1 MTEREPP
8 GPEEQRTTAD
18 SDRTRERAR
27 EALRVGDYD
36 LISRLL
42 NRDDIDPDEV
52 LETLRIYQAELEI
65 QNSELRAAQANA
77 EDILRRFTAFF
88 SSVPLAELVI
98 DRNGLILESNAE
110 AARLLGSDIHH
121 LRRHFLHRLVTADSR
136 PALAGLIQSA
146 QETGTGVTRSLG
158 FLGAEGRDF
167 QGEFHIARLPTA
179 SDGDTQF
186 VCAVVDLT
194 ERLLHEAEVR
204 AAYRQLRD
212 SEQRYRILAE
222 YSPDWEYWLGDDG
235 KYRYVSPAC
244 ERISGHP
251 PQAFLADAGLMDR
264 LVHPEDLP
272 LWRVHWGEI
281 HATEAAQNS
290 PTLEFRILRPDGG
303 LRWIQHECR
312 TVLDRDNHPLGL
324 RGVHRDITARRH
336 AEESLRLSEER
347 FRSLFEDVDNIAVQG
362 YDQDRRVIFW
372 NHASEALYGFTS
384 EEAMGR
390 QVEDLILP
398 EGMREAVASL
408 TREKIEAGPPI
419 PQGELQLRRKD
430 GSQVTV
436 YSNTVSR
443 TTSAGKLETF
453 SLDVDLTRLREA
465 EDQLAQA
472 AKAFDSAVE
481 GIAITDADGRIQFV
495 NRAFTEITGYSEAE
509 ILGQNPRI
517 LQSGRQD
524 AAFYRAMWD
533 QLNDTGRW
541 QGEIWNRRKN
551 GEVYPEW
558 LTVTAVT
565 RANGS
570 VYRYVAVFSDI
581 TQLRRSEQERD
592 FLANHD
598 PLTGL
603 PNRLLLRDRL
613 EHALERAERHGSAVA
628 VLFMDLDRFKNVN
641 EGLGHEVGDLLLHSA
656 AKRIMNVLRSD
667 DTLARPGG
675 DEFVIVLESD
685 PTLTGTTRVATRVNQ
700 AMAAPFELGT
710 KPVFIGASIG
720 VSWFPADGTSAD
732 TLLKNA
738 ELAMYQAKAEGGH
751 AVRFFRAQEA
761 AGVLDRIQ
769 LESDLRTALQ
779 ENQLL
784 LHYQPQV
791 ELDSGRLIG
800 VEALLRWAHP
810 ERGLMPPAV
819 FIPVAEECGLIEA
832 VGDWVLM
839 EACQQMT
846 AWHKEGLAIPRM
858 AVNLSVQ
865 QLERGALPQRV
876 GEVLQACTL
885 PAAELE
891 LEVTESMIMRRAER
905 SIATLNELRD
915 LGVVIAVDDFGTG
928 YSSLAYLRRL
938 PLHRLKIDRSF
949 VNDIGVDTEGEA
961 ITRAIIG
968 LGRSL
973 GLEIL
978 AEGVE
983 TTEQAA
989 FLDREGCQ
997 LGQGYLFS
1005 RPVPP
1010 AEITRDWS
1018 DRIAPAPTPN
1028 AV

>member
-1 MTEREPP
+1 MTKRKPP
-8 GPEEQRTTAD
+8 APEDHQPAD
-18 SDRTRERAR
+18 DLVSARDRAR
-27 EALRVGDYD
+27 EALRVGNYD

-42 NRDDIDPDEV
+42 DQDAINPDEV

-65 QNSELRAAQANA
+65 QNSELRAAQTNA

-98 DRNGLILESNAE
+98 DRNGLILESNTE
-110 AARLLGSDIHH
+110 ATRLFGTDPHH
-121 LRRHFLHRLVTADSR
+121 LRRHFLHRLVSADSR

-146 QETGTGVTRSLG
+146 QERDTGVTRSLG
-158 FLGAEGRDF
+158 FHGAAGRDF
-167 QGEFHIARLPTA
+167 QGELHIARLPTEPGGTA
-179 SDGDTQF
+179 QF

-222 YSPDWEYWLGDDG
+222 YSPDWDYWLDDDW

-244 ERISGHP
+244 ERVCGLP
-251 PQAFLADAGLMDR
+251 PEAFVADPGLMDR
-264 LVHPEDLP
+264 LVHSDDLP
-272 LWRVHWGEI
+272 IWRAHWDQM
-281 HATEAAQNS
+281 HAADAAEH
-290 PTLEFRILRPDGG
+290 PPPLEFRILRPDGG
-303 LRWIQHECR
+303 LRWIEHECR
-312 TVLDRDNHPLGL
+312 TVLDRDDRPLGR
-324 RGVHRDITARRH
+324 RGVHRDITARKH
-336 AEESLRLSEER
+336 AEELLRLSEER

-372 NHASEALYGFTS
+372 NRASQALYGFTS

-390 QVEDLILP
+390 PIEDLILP
-398 EGMREAVASL
+398 EEMREAVQSL
-408 TREKIEAGPPI
+408 TPEKIAAGAPI

-430 GSQVTV
+430 GSRATV
-436 YSNTVSR
+436 FSNSVLR
-443 TTSAGKLETF
+443 TNSAGELEIF
-453 SLDVDLTRLREA
+453 SLDVDLTRLKEA
-465 EDQLAQA
+465 EDQIAQA
-472 AKAFDSAVE
+472 AKAFDSASE
-481 GIAITDADGRIQFV
+481 GILIADADGRIQFV

-524 AAFYRAMWD
+524 EAFYRAMWD

-558 LTVTAVT
+558 LTITAVA
-565 RANGS
+565 RASGS
-570 VYRYVAVFSDI
+570 IYRYVAVFSDI

-613 EHALERAERHGSAVA
+613 EHALERAERHGSTVA

-641 EGLGHEVGDLLLHSA
+641 EGLGHAAGDQLLHSA

-700 AMAAPFELGT
+700 AMAAPFELGP

-720 VSWFPADGTSAD
+720 VSWFPADGTSVD

-769 LESDLRTALQ
+769 LESDLRTAL
-779 ENQLL
+779 EESQLL

-791 ELDSGRLIG
+791 ELASGRLIG
-800 VEALLRWAHP
+800 VEALLRWVHP
-810 ERGLMPPAV
+810 ERGMIPPAV

-832 VGDWVLM
+832 IGDWVLM
-839 EACQQMT
+839 KACQQMT
-846 AWHKEGLAIPRM
+846 VWHNQGLAIPRM

-865 QLERGALPQRV
+865 QLEREILPHRV
-876 GEVLQACTL
+876 GEVLKACTL

-905 SIATLNELRD
+905 AIATLNELRD

-938 PLHRLKIDRSF
+938 PLHRLKIDRGF
-949 VNDIGVDTEGEA
+949 VNDIGVDAEGEA

-968 LGRSL
+968 LGKSL

-983 TTEQAA
+983 TPEQAE
-989 FLDREGCQ
+989 FLEREGCQ

-1010 AEITRDWS
+1010 EEITRDWS
-1018 DRIAPAPTPN
+1018 NRIASGTN
-1028 AV
+1028 GKR